1 MVSTESRYVHSKSRT
16 DREHY
21 LIQHEKGRDRGRK
34 AYADPQGPHSQGKNL
49 LTVMPPSLWD
59 LGTPREG
66 KTVPHP
72 SNRAKSADVKGT
84 EYHGDLEVTSSS
96 WSTRLPPQA
105 PHRPSRSCS
114 KQSTDLRTQS
124 PYTEKGK
131 AQTHTNAQ
139 QSLLRQLPSFCAAA
153 TAPAA
158 PSSSPARRQR
168 DTRRDGLLTLL
179 KKPSL
184 NRRAQ
189 RTRPKGITPLPPSSA
204 FGTEDNRKKKSCAA
218 AAVAEERILLPLSRS
233 AHRKAER
240 RARPSLARSSS
251 CTSAV
256 PAAGSAQGSP
266 SAPAHPSWRA
276 ARRHGAAHGR
286 AAGPRRAHGAAD
298 TGLRGSRLRP
308 GRCGAL
314 RDAAPVPGGP
324 PHPRSGGCPPPA
336 PSRAGRAPPLPSSA
350 QSPPPLLP
358 RRRRRSPRLPPHG
371 AMGPGEAPRRSGPG
385 GQEGGQDP
393 PGAALPG
400 ASGSEGR
407 WRTGARPREGP
418 PRSRQPPPRL

>member
-21 LIQHEKGRDRGRK
+21 LRQHEKGRDRGRK
-34 AYADPQGPHSQGKNL
+34 AYADPQGPHIQGKNL

-96 WSTRLPPQA
+96 WSTGLPPQA

-158 PSSSPARRQR
+158 PSSSPARRQW

-218 AAVAEERILLPLSRS
+218 AAVAEERVLLPLSRS

-276 ARRHGAAHGR
+276 ARSRTPAGCR
-286 AAGPRRAHGAAD
+286 TSPGPRRGGRRPAGLPAPARPLRGAA
-298 TGLRGSRLRP
+298 GRGPGAGRPSPPAQRRLP
-308 GRCGAL
+308 TSC
-314 RDAAPVPGGP
+314 PVPGRA
-324 PHPRSGGCPPPA
+324 RSASPLLSPIA
-336 PSRAGRAPPLPSSA
+336 AAAAAPP
-350 QSPPPLLP
+350 PPPLAP
-358 RRRRRSPRLPPHG
+358 AAASWSH
-371 AMGPGEAPRRSGPG
+371 GPGRGSPEKRARRAGGRAGPAGSRASRGQRQRGEVEDWSEAEGRSS
-385 GQEGGQDP
+385 
-393 PGAALPG
+393 ALPT
-400 ASGSEGR
+400 ASS
-407 WRTGARPREGP
+407 P
-418 PRSRQPPPRL
+418 PVR